1 MLSSFQ
7 PGGRTELMAGTRTLA
22 GSMLGVAFGVSS
34 LPFYTSGLFIA
45 ALHTDRGWSLTSL
58 SLGPTVLI
66 ASMAVSAPFVGQIFD
81 RYGERR
87 FILPG
92 LLVQAVGFL
101 LLSRMCGLVGYCVV
115 MAGMALLG
123 AGCSSPAFLRSSTAA
138 SKRAREL
145 LALTISGAA
154 LFSAVVP
161 PLLEGIISAHG
172 WRSGY
177 IVLSIAVLSAA
188 PVIML
193 LLGKQRAVSRR
204 PAEPIQVSPDGFHYA
219 SLFRSP
225 AFAPLT
231 LAIASISIAVP
242 GLLIHFAPLVMR
254 SGMSARQA
262 AWMMSLIGGTQILSR
277 LATGMVVDRLFAPR
291 VAASIMV
298 AASAGIATMAWGG
311 AGSLVI
317 GAIAVGCAFGAE
329 ADLVGYLAG
338 RYYPPHHFGRVF
350 GIFYAVFL
358 GGMALS
364 PSVYGLVVDHAG
376 SYVPALVG
384 ASIMFARGC
393 VAIPHSSGLPRRF
406 ISRKWLRWRAPRPS
420 CLSTADPR

>member
-7 PGGRTELMAGTRTLA
+7 PGGRAELIAGTRTLA

-34 LPFYTSGLFIA
+34 LPFYTSSLFIA
-45 ALHTDRGWSLTSL
+45 ALHAERGWSLTSL

-101 LLSRMCGLVGYCVV
+101 LLSRMSGLVGYCVA

-123 AGCSSPAFLRSSTAA
+123 AGCSSPAFLRVVNRRFQA
-138 SKRAREL
+138 SKGAA

-193 LLGKQRAVSRR
+193 LLGKQHAVSRR
-204 PAEPIQVSPDGFHYA
+204 PAELIQASPDGFRYA
-219 SLFRSP
+219 CLFRSP

-242 GLLIHFAPLVMR
+242 GLLIHFAPLVTR

-311 AGSLVI
+311 AGSTVI
-317 GAIAVGCAFGAE
+317 GAIAVGLAFGAE

-338 RYYPPHHFGRVF
+338 RYYPPQHFGRVF

-384 ASIMFARGC
+384 ASIMLLAAASLFLTLPAFP
-393 VAIPHSSGLPRRF
+393 AASSLASGSGGEHQDL
-406 ISRKWLRWRAPRPS
+406 I
-420 CLSTADPR
+420 LSTADPR